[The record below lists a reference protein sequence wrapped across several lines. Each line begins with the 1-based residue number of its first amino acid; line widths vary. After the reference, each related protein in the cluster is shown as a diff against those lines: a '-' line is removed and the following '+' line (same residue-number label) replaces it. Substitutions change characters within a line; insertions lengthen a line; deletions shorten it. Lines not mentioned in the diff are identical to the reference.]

1 MLLACG
7 PHASSS
13 TVSQEFSTDHFDK
26 PIVGYSN
33 FVGVPIL
40 SRLLLFSEAF
50 REVKMRVESFV
61 ICVETAKF
69 FFAGLCPAPRW
80 GSAPDPTFHP
90 II

>member
-13 TVSQEFSTDHFDK
+13 TASQEFSTDHFDK

-40 SRLLLFSEAF
+40 SRLLLFSVLALRHF
-50 REVKMRVESFV
+50 CYSESIV
-61 ICVETAKF
+61 AVLRGIWRGQNAGGKF
-69 FFAGLCPAPRW
+69 CNLR
-80 GSAPDPTFHP
+80 
-90 II
+90 